1 MRRMVLLV
9 IILVFA
15 LGACSTAPAQLG
27 LEREALPPD
36 TPEVILISID
46 GYRAEY
52 LARGENPVLDE
63 LAAHGVRARWMV
75 PSFPTVTEPNHYT
88 LLTGMYPDQNGI
100 VNNDIA
106 DREIQPEHFE
116 MTRYYSTVDP
126 RWWSA
131 ATPLWLSVQRN
142 GMRTGEVSWPSGDIR
157 IDDARPDLHL
167 NGQQAGATDEKS
179 VDVLRWLDL
188 PSDQRPRFVMLHYD
202 LVDGIGH
209 RYGPDSPQMDAAL
222 REVDGAIGRLVYGL
236 KQDGLYATT
245 DLVIVSDHGMAELPP
260 GHEIYLDDIIDRR
273 AVGLVALGAMAGV
286 DPHRGIAGAEAAA
299 ALLAP
304 HPHMHCWRKQDLPP
318 RLHYGHNPR
327 VPRIVCMASAG
338 WEIVTHWEIE
348 HRKYVLRGSHGYDN
362 AAPSMRAIFIAEGPS
377 FREGI
382 VVPPFPNVD
391 VYSLLAH
398 ILDVEPE
405 RDAARFAQMASLL
418 KPVDRQLGVRHADD
432 GRRARS

>member
-179 VDVLRWLDL
+179 ADVLRWLDL
-188 PSDQRPRFVMLHYD
+188 PSDQRPRFIMLHYD

-236 KQDGLYATT
+236 KQGGLYATT

-299 ALLAP
+299 ALLAQAGSAAASALRP
-304 HPHMHCWRKQDLPP
+304 QSARSTHCVHGIGGLGNCYPLGDWTSQVRSSRQPWLRQCGPFNACH
-318 RLHYGHNPR
+318 LHRRGTV
-327 VPRIVCMASAG
+327 VPRGHRGAAVSQCGCLFVAG
-338 WEIVTHWEIE
+338 
-348 HRKYVLRGSHGYDN
+348 
-362 AAPSMRAIFIAEGPS
+362 
-377 FREGI
+377 
-382 VVPPFPNVD
+382 
-391 VYSLLAH
+391 AH
-398 ILDVEPE
+398 P
-405 RDAARFAQMASLL
+405 R
-418 KPVDRQLGVRHADD
+418 
-432 GRRARS
+432 RRARKGCRTLRANGVIAEASRSPAWSAACR